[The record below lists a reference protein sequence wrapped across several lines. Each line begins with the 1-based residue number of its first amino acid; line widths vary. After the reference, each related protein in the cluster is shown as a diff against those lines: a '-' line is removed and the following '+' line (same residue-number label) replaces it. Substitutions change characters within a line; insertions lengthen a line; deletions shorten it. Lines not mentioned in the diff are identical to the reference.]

1 MARVRQIK
9 PEFFMDEELGALPP
23 ATRLLFIGL
32 WTIADK
38 AGRLEDRPARIKAHL
53 LPYDKDVTEEMVD
66 SMIESLAGGRFV
78 IRYSVDGKE
87 LLQIRS
93 FDKHQHCHIHE
104 QDSKLPGPE
113 KSVQTPGGNGAPTTV
128 SEGSTSQMHDASTR
142 RAPDLHRTSTHT
154 STSASTS
161 TNASTS
167 ASGKNS
173 VQDGSKTEPPEPARP
188 QARPERPKDEAYE
201 LWASE
206 FLEHR
211 KVPYQKKRA
220 DFVKLSEIRKAFGLN
235 GKGMPTGWVEAIHNY
250 FSSPLSSYTLA
261 DLCTRYDVF
270 IRSPVNQYGRPLP
283 HDDHHQR
290 NQATFKAFTERR
302 VFGDR

>member
-1 MARVRQIK
+1 MPRVRQIK

-53 LPYDKDVTEEMVD
+53 LPYDKNVTEETVD
-66 SMIESLAGGRFV
+66 SMIESLAEGRFV

-167 ASGKNS
+167 ASGKNGVLTAQKPS
-173 VQDGSKTEPPEPARP
+173 RLNRLVPRPGRNARKTKPTSYGPRSSWSTAR
-188 QARPERPKDEAYE
+188 
-201 LWASE
+201 
-206 FLEHR
+206 F
-211 KVPYQKKRA
+211 
-220 DFVKLSEIRKAFGLN
+220 
-235 GKGMPTGWVEAIHNY
+235 PT
-250 FSSPLSSYTLA
+250 
-261 DLCTRYDVF
+261 
-270 IRSPVNQYGRPLP
+270 
-283 HDDHHQR
+283 
-290 NQATFKAFTERR
+290 RR
-302 VFGDR
+302 RGPTS